1 MSEVVAVTPSG
12 GSTRQESVAH
22 IKRHKL
28 ANCNVPLVHGR
39 SNPPINTRNRLT
51 THQRNH
57 SLDFRYVNESSRLSM
72 LHTFPENIY
81 SSDNVI
87 LWLRLSTYIDHPRVY
102 KCIESYIINANII

>member
-1 MSEVVAVTPSG
+1 MAVTPSG

-39 SNPPINTRNRLT
+39 SNPPINTRSRLT

-57 SLDFRYVNESSRLSM
+57 SLDFRYINE
-72 LHTFPENIY
+72 
-81 SSDNVI
+81 VI
-87 LWLRLSTYIDHPRVY
+87 VY
-102 KCIESYIINANII
+102 VTCVSVIRIFIVLIT

>member
-1 MSEVVAVTPSG
+1 MAVTPSG

-57 SLDFRYVNESSRLSM
+57 SLDFRYINGYRLRYM
-72 LHTFPENIY
+72 CFRHKDIY
-81 SSDNVI
+81 RSDNVI
-87 LWLRLSTYIDHPRVY
+87 L
-102 KCIESYIINANII
+102 